1 MKIRLNFEKTNLI
14 RLIVAMIFAAVLY
27 YKVTFPVYVLAGF
40 GVSYFLIKS
49 LSVELNNKWLRLAL
63 GILML
68 GGSSVMTAHMVQYLL
83 LDAEL
88 RARIMDNKMFLNVLC
103 CLVVYL
109 VVQVFTKNVGLTCVI
124 SHIALMTFAGINYF
138 VYLFRGNEFI
148 FSDLRSIS
156 TGLSVAGNYEF
167 VLDDRA
173 AYVVLLSALYVAFV
187 RKIHVMFE
195 KRIWMAAVCI
205 SVVICCC
212 AYIGTETEGT
222 VTETWEQKGSYRN
235 GYLLNFALSVRDSF
249 IAEPDGYS
257 EEVISELEDQYSGDG
272 ESYVNQ
278 DVEKNPTIIVVM
290 SESYADLSVVGDFLT
305 NEQVTPYYDSLQDNI
320 MKGHALSSVFGA
332 KTPNSEWEFMTGN
345 SMAFLPMGSV
355 VYQQYI
361 SDTPTTIV
369 SNLKDDGYTCIA
381 MHPYYETG
389 WSRNLVY
396 PHIGFDE
403 MHFIDYFD
411 QTKILREYITDQ
423 ELYDKIIKRYE
434 NRKNNEKLFFMGIT
448 MQNHGGY
455 TETYDN
461 FPENYYKVGRS
472 YTDANQYLS
481 LVHESDEAVKNLI
494 SYFSKVDDPVE
505 IIFFGDH
512 QPSLNSNFYPILNGK
527 GLTGLTED
535 ELEKLYT
542 VPFFIW
548 TNYDTPEETVDIT
561 SLDYLSTMALERA
574 GIELSAYN
582 KFLAD
587 MQEVVPAINSR
598 GYYSKSKGCYLH
610 IDEAEGEEKEWIEK
624 YHMLQ
629 YNSMFDKKNRSSFFF
644 PYNLKSK

>member
-27 YKVTFPVYVLAGF
+27 YKVAFPVYVLAGF
-40 GVSYFLIKS
+40 GVSYFLLKS

-109 VVQVFTKNVGLTCVI
+109 AVQVFTKNVGLTCVI

-187 RKIHVMFE
+187 RKIHVTFE
-195 KRIWMAAVCI
+195 KRLWMAVVCI

-305 NEQVTPYYDSLQDNI
+305 NDI
-320 MKGHALSSVFGA
+320 KVF
-332 KTPNSEWEFMTGN
+332 
-345 SMAFLPMGSV
+345 
-355 VYQQYI
+355 
-361 SDTPTTIV
+361 
-369 SNLKDDGYTCIA
+369 
-381 MHPYYETG
+381 
-389 WSRNLVY
+389 
-396 PHIGFDE
+396 
-403 MHFIDYFD
+403 
-411 QTKILREYITDQ
+411 LR
-423 ELYDKIIKRYE
+423 
-434 NRKNNEKLFFMGIT
+434 
-448 MQNHGGY
+448 
-455 TETYDN
+455 
-461 FPENYYKVGRS
+461 
-472 YTDANQYLS
+472 
-481 LVHESDEAVKNLI
+481 
-494 SYFSKVDDPVE
+494 
-505 IIFFGDH
+505 IF
-512 QPSLNSNFYPILNGK
+512 
-527 GLTGLTED
+527 
-535 ELEKLYT
+535 
-542 VPFFIW
+542 
-548 TNYDTPEETVDIT
+548 
-561 SLDYLSTMALERA
+561 
-574 GIELSAYN
+574 
-582 KFLAD
+582 KF
-587 MQEVVPAINSR
+587 
-598 GYYSKSKGCYLH
+598 
-610 IDEAEGEEKEWIEK
+610 
-624 YHMLQ
+624 
-629 YNSMFDKKNRSSFFF
+629 
-644 PYNLKSK
+644 